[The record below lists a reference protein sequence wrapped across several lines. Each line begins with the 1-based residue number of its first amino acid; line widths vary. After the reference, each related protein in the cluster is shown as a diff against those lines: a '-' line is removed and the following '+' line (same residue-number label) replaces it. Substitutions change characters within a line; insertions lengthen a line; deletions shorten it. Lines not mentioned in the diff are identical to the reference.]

1 MKPKRCTACA
11 RQWFGSSNSC
21 PDCGAPKR
29 SRQNAPPNNT
39 SPNLKNVLWVAAALT
54 LLIVLLKIT

>member
-29 SRQNAPPNNT
+29 SHQNTPPQTN
-39 SPNLKNVLWVAAALT
+39 SNLKNVLWVTAAVM
-54 LLIVLLKIT
+54 LLIVLLHRT